1 MADITA
7 PGTAPGGSQEAA
19 TRAIE
24 EQAFYH
30 EAALNAA
37 WTGTRLAIG
46 GLSFLFGAFAFA
58 YFYLQSAN
66 SHQMWLPS
74 STTPPHQ
81 YYGATITGLI
91 VVSAIVQTVGLQQIK
106 AGHKA
111 PWTTAALVALLFGVS
126 AVSLQIVEL
135 LTLPFQPG
143 QSGFASVFTGFY
155 PVALLVWLSAMIWLE
170 ILFMRARSIPAI
182 FFVEQPP
189 TYTEAFNVQRF
200 QASLS
205 SFTVIWNYLAVIAL
219 IFWVLFYIR

>member
-1 MADITA
+1 MAEATA
-7 PGTAPGGSQEAA
+7 AGSEEAA
-19 TRAIE
+19 TRAVE

-37 WTGTRLAIG
+37 WTGARLAIG
-46 GLSFLFGAFAFA
+46 GLAFLFGAFAFA

-66 SHQMWLPS
+66 EHKDWLPS

-81 YYGATITGLI
+81 WYGVTIMVLV

-106 AGHKA
+106 AGKKDA
-111 PWTTAALVALLFGVS
+111 WSRAALVALVLGVA
-126 AVSLQIVEL
+126 AVCLQIAEL
-135 LTLPFQPG
+135 LSLPFQPG
-143 QSGFASVFTGFY
+143 QSGYASTFVGFY
-155 PVALLVWLSAMIWLE
+155 PVALTIWLCAMVWLE

-182 FFVEQPP
+182 SFVEQPP
-189 TYTEAFNVQRF
+189 TYGEAFNVQRF

-205 SFTVIWNYLAVIAL
+205 SFTVVWNFLAVITF